1 MRQFDKNAEVEKRND
16 FIEVHSTVSPG
27 GYWGMWGGK
36 CSALDKIGAN
46 VTVTL
51 LDV

>member
-27 GYWGMWGGK
+27 GYWGMWGG
-36 CSALDKIGAN
+36 SALHSTKLARM
-46 VTVTL
+46 
-51 LDV
+51 